1 LEGFIEI
8 GHIAKLHGF
17 KGEVSLFL
25 DVTNADD
32 YRDLSVVFFN
42 MDGIPTPFHITR
54 IKPMNKGFL
63 VLTFEGISTEVEAK
77 MLVRKA
83 VFLPEVVLQEL
94 DEHTFYDHEV
104 EGFTVIDTVRGNIGT
119 VVSIID
125 HSSNPLLQ
133 IDCDGQEIL
142 VPLNLD
148 LNKTINRIDKILTI
162 TTPEGLLDIYLG

>member
-25 DVTNADD
+25 DVTNSDD

-42 MDGIPTPFHITR
+42 MDGIPTPFHIVR

-63 VLTFEGISTEVEAK
+63 VLTFEGISNESEAK
-77 MLVRKA
+77 TLLRKA

-104 EGFTVIDTVRGNIGT
+104 EGFTVIDTVRGNIGN

-125 HSSNPLLQ
+125 HPTNPLLQ

-148 LNKTINRIDKILTI
+148 LNKTINRSAKTLTI